1 MANKKKAEEAKSQPD
16 NVKVII
22 QPDGTKYSL
31 GFLDELDALVLAM
44 YENTLPDQ
52 DKAKID
58 QDPVFLSKLESYI
71 RNGII
76 QLDMPPNNIQ
86 LNENQ
91 KKIRE
96 YWFKDASEDAI
107 REQVLGTERYQ
118 YWKQTGSVEPPQKPQ
133 ASPASENMAEANT
146 TLNVE
151 TNIHVE
157 KEEKTEEE
165 KVMFNN
171 TQNNQNGQA
180 QAPQNGQQQVQQQ
193 QPQGN
198 ILTDAL
204 GAVDEFT
211 DHWYGKAAIAGGAAF
226 ATYKF
231 LSSKSEDPDYS
242 SAGDDAVSDY
252 GGNFF

>member
-1 MANKKKAEEAKSQPD
+1 M
-16 NVKVII
+16 
-22 QPDGTKYSL
+22 
-31 GFLDELDALVLAM
+31 
-44 YENTLPDQ
+44 
-52 DKAKID
+52 
-58 QDPVFLSKLESYI
+58 
-71 RNGII
+71 
-76 QLDMPPNNIQ
+76 DMPPNNIQ
-86 LNENQ
+86 LNQNQ

-96 YWFKDASEDAI
+96 YWFKDASEDAV

-118 YWKQTGSVEPPQKPQ
+118 YWKQSGSMEPPQKTQ
-133 ASPASENMAEANT
+133 ASPASENESEANT

-157 KEEKTEEE
+157 KETKEEE
-165 KVMFNN
+165 TVMFNN
-171 TQNNQNGQA
+171 TQNNGQQA
-180 QAPQNGQQQVQQQ
+180 QAQQQNGQQQQQ
-193 QPQGN
+193 QGN

-231 LSSKSEDPDYS
+231 LNNKSADPDYS
-242 SAGDDAVSDY
+242 SAGDDAMSDY

>member
-1 MANKKKAEEAKSQPD
+1 MAKKKAEEQPKSQPD

-22 QPDGTKYSL
+22 QPDGRKVSL
-31 GFLDELDALVLAM
+31 DFLDKLDVLVLSM
-44 YENTLPDQ
+44 YENTLPEQ
-52 DKAKID
+52 DKTKID
-58 QDPVFLSKLESYI
+58 QDPVFLSKLESYV
-71 RNGII
+71 RDGII
-76 QLDMPPNNIQ
+76 QLDMPVNGIQ

-96 YWFKDASEDAI
+96 YWFKDPSEDAT

-118 YWKQTGSVEPPQKPQ
+118 WWKQSGSMEPPPEMQS
-133 ASPASENMAEANT
+133 SPASENKSEAYT

-157 KEEKTEEE
+157 EEKKEEENT
-165 KVMFNN
+165 MFNN
-171 TQNNQNGQA
+171 TQNNQNGQNGQQA
-180 QAPQNGQQQVQQQ
+180 QAPQNGQQQQQ
-193 QPQGN
+193 QGN

-226 ATYKF
+226 ATYKI

>member
-1 MANKKKAEEAKSQPD
+1 MAKKKDGETKSQPD

-96 YWFKDASEDAI
+96 YWFKDSSEDAI

-157 KEEKTEEE
+157 KEKEEE
-165 KVMFNN
+165 SQMFNQ
-171 TQNNQNGQA
+171 QNVNGQA
-180 QAPQNGQQQVQQQ
+180 QAPQNGQQAQQQ
-193 QPQGN
+193 NGQQQQGN

>member
-31 GFLDELDALVLAM
+31 GFLDELDALVLAI
-44 YENTLPDQ
+44 YENKLPDQ

-118 YWKQTGSVEPPQKPQ
+118 YWKQTGSIEPPPQKAQ

-171 TQNNQNGQA
+171 TQNNQNGQQA
-180 QAPQNGQQQVQQQ
+180 QAQQQNGQQQ
-193 QPQGN
+193 QGN